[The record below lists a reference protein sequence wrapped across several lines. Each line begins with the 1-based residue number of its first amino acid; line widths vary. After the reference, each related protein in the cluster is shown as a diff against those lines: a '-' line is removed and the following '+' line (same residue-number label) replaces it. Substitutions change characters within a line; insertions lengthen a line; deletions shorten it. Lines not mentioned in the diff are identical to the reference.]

1 MATNNLLALLLVI
14 AVVLSFGNLAV
25 NFGIFAKQPVKTFP
39 TTGFA
44 FGTTQANVPADVVI
58 SLPNATVNFG
68 SMSIGTTNNTNNF
81 VVQPFLLQNDGS
93 IGVNVTMY
101 ATDLWLGTG
110 AQNPSYFY
118 QFNVTINETGVVA
131 NPLTDLANTTAS
143 TAFINVTNSKSVT
156 GVLPSSKVLTRMNYT
171 NTKDAVNVQKNI
183 TAPADEPQGSKS
195 STVTFTAS

>member
-1 MATNNLLALLLVI
+1 MATNNLLASLIIITVLFSLI
-14 AVVLSFGNLAV
+14 NVVLNFDLLKPFG
-25 NFGIFAKQPVKTFP
+25 FSI
-39 TTGFA
+39 TGFA
-44 FGTTQANVPADVVI
+44 TGTTQANVPSAVAI
-58 SLPNATVNFG
+58 SVPNATVNFG

-143 TAFINVTNSKSVT
+143 TAFINVTNS
-156 GVLPSSKVLTRMNYT
+156 
-171 NTKDAVNVQKNI
+171 
-183 TAPADEPQGSKS
+183 TA
-195 STVTFTAS
+195 